1 MIQKDIELQKIQ
13 ILDSDFYSFL
23 NFLYS
28 ILIGFFV
35 GMSVLFLILRYQNL
49 LIYFHFVLSLLFLT
63 IFVLSSVI
71 YLRNKR
77 KKHLILINEL
87 LQKIENYESLPS
99 LAVLKNCSFW

>member
-13 ILDSDFYSFL
+13 ILDSDFNSFL
-23 NFLYS
+23 NFLNL

-35 GMSVLFLILRYQNL
+35 ALSVLFLILRYQNVI
-49 LIYFHFVLSLLFLT
+49 IYIHFVLSLLFLT
-63 IFVLSSVI
+63 IFMLASVI
-71 YLRNKR
+71 YLRNKN

-99 LAVLKNCSFW
+99 LDVLKNYSFW

>member
-1 MIQKDIELQKIQ
+1 MIQKEIELQKIQ

-35 GMSVLFLILRYQNL
+35 GLSVLFLILRYQNM
-49 LIYFHFVLSLLFLT
+49 LIYVHFVLSLLFLT
-63 IFVLSSVI
+63 IFVLFSII

-99 LAVLKNCSFW
+99 LDVLKNYSFW